1 MQSLENTTKI
11 LKALSSE
18 QRLRIVKNLLEAEDF
33 KCYCEMT
40 DVLDKDLSVIYRHF
54 RKLGEAG
61 VIETRKKGKK
71 LEGRV
76 KNPRKIKKLLEIVEE
91 VSRDEG

>member
-1 MQSLENTTKI
+1 MQSLKNVSKI

-18 QRLRIVKNLLEAEDF
+18 QRLRIVENLLEADKF
-33 KCYCEMT
+33 KCYCEM
-40 DVLDKDLSVIYRHF
+40 DDIVDKDTSVIYRHF
-54 RKLGEAG
+54 KKLEEAD

-76 KNPRKIKKLLEIVEE
+76 KNPEKVKKLLEIAEG
-91 VSRDEG
+91 VSPDES